1 MRPSVKDPLLVCV
14 TFQKNASLSL
24 LLLLFFWWDICSQF
38 RKLIKD
44 MDATKLSRY
53 IYTLGMNY
61 KNSLRKDSAGVKFT
75 LFLFLFYFM

>member
-1 MRPSVKDPLLVCV
+1 
-14 TFQKNASLSL
+14 
-24 LLLLFFWWDICSQF
+24 
-38 RKLIKD
+38 

-75 LFLFLFYFM
+75 LFLFLSYVSKSSIEKKHTSREEA